1 MLGPAGKLAD
11 MPAEVKGIMPRALD
25 DLFTSLRGDH
35 SILEWKMSIT
45 YIEVYCEVIRDLLTA
60 EKTAREGKGVGVD
73 VQEIKGVML
82 LKNVAP
88 VEVKSMQ
95 VRVPHSRAPP
105 SGRALTMHVC
115 QPRATLA
122 ATYDPNERHSCVVY
136 PWAHD
141 LWKERCARWCAGH

>member
-95 VRVPHSRAPP
+95 VRMPHNRAVL
-105 SGRALTMHVC
+105 SARALIMRVP
-115 QPRATLA
+115 QPLATLA
-122 ATYDPNERHSCVVY
+122 ASYDQIDASSCVGITCLHRSV
-136 PWAHD
+136 
-141 LWKERCARWCAGH
+141 G